1 MAKQGTHQGIV
12 ETWKGSEGFGF
23 IQPDGGG
30 KDYFF
35 HKSAVNGN
43 KRPAVGQKVS
53 FTVGQ
58 DSKGRMR
65 AENVTI
71 KGEATKLEQVR
82 GQTKG
87 RVGLPDLGSGG
98 LAEIGSTRL
107 LLFAIPF
114 LATVLTLSWL
124 PLAVYAIAS
133 AVGFAAIT
141 LDKRFAQQN
150 MWRIPEA
157 TLHLIELAGG
167 WPGSGAAQRL
177 VRHKTKKMSYQVTFW
192 VIAAVHLIV
201 GIDFFLLDFGL
212 SQMIADLVVQ

>member
-1 MAKQGTHQGIV
+1 MTKQTGIV

-35 HKSAVNGN
+35 HKSAVSGG
-43 KRPAVGQKVS
+43 KQPAVGQKVS
-53 FTVGQ
+53 FTVGR
-58 DSKGRMR
+58 DNKGRLR

-71 KGEATKLEQVR
+71 QGKATKLEQVR

-107 LLFAIPF
+107 FLFAIPF
-114 LATVLTLSWL
+114 LATALTLSWV
-124 PLAVYAIAS
+124 PLAVYVIAS
-133 AVGFAAIT
+133 LVGFGAIT
-141 LDKRFAQQN
+141 LDKRFAQEK

-157 TLHLIELAGG
+157 SLHLIELLGG
-167 WPGSGAAQRL
+167 WPGSGAAQRM
-177 VRHKTKKMSYQVTFW
+177 VRHKTQKMSYQVTFW

-201 GIDFFLLDFGL
+201 GIDYFFLDLGL
-212 SQMIADLVVQ
+212 SQMIVDLVLQ